1 MSPIDIIYKPVK
13 KETENIE
20 CFFLRELTW
29 SIELRLTKTKKL
41 CMKQLD
47 SVISVLITTEEK
59 INLIDI
65 TRKICLRLRKIS
77 NLNMTFL

>member
-1 MSPIDIIYKPVK
+1 MPPIDIIYKPVK

-29 SIELRLTKTKKL
+29 PIELCLTKTKKL

>member
-1 MSPIDIIYKPVK
+1 MPPIDIIYKPVK

-29 SIELRLTKTKKL
+29 PIELRLTKTKKL